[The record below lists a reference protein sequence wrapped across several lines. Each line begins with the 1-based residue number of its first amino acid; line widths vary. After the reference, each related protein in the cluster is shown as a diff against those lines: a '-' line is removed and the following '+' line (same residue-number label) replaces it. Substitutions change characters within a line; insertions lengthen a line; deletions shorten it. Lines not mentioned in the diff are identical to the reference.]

1 MSEKYQKTYKYLN
14 YVEDLLI
21 LSSTVT
27 GCVSISASAS
37 LLSVSVGIKSS
48 AVGTKVRAIT
58 AGIKHYKSIMNKI
71 KKKHGKIV
79 LLGTAKL
86 NTIEDTIWS
95 REVFIINSVLKTNPW
110 IYKVKDLNREKHLGS
125 LYEKKLSL
133 IYYK

>member
-1 MSEKYQKTYKYLN
+1 M
-14 YVEDLLI
+14 
-21 LSSTVT
+21 
-27 GCVSISASAS
+27 
-37 LLSVSVGIKSS
+37 
-48 AVGTKVRAIT
+48 
-58 AGIKHYKSIMNKI
+58 
-71 KKKHGKIV
+71 

-86 NTIEDTIWS
+86 NTIGDIIWS